1 MVIMYLYLWT
11 KLGQRPGKD
20 SVQIRQSKGLFATVN
35 EVIFIVHFFCRN
47 LKEHAMKR
55 IAILVPETAVVEAVA
70 DPRYIFMFVND
81 FLKSSGKEAPFSVQ
95 MVGLTREVR
104 VTDGLFSIHTDAVL
118 KDAQKPDLIII
129 PAISGNLDTALRLNQ
144 DFLPWIAKQYKE
156 GSEVAS
162 LCIGAFLL
170 AETGLLS
177 GRSCSTHWLFANE
190 FRIRY
195 PDIEMTDD
203 KIVTEQN
210 GLYTSGG
217 ANSYWNLLL
226 YLVEKYT
233 SRELAILASKYFVL
247 DIERASQSPFS
258 IFKGQ
263 KVHNDPEIVKVQ
275 EYIETNFQ
283 DKITVDELCDKFGIA
298 RRTFERRFKKA
309 TSNTVLEYWQRVK
322 IEAAKRQLEVSRK
335 TVGEV
340 MYEVGYND
348 TKAFRDIFKKVT
360 SMSPVDYR
368 NKYNKEAL
376 N

>member
-1 MVIMYLYLWT
+1 
-11 KLGQRPGKD
+11 
-20 SVQIRQSKGLFATVN
+20 
-35 EVIFIVHFFCRN
+35 
-47 LKEHAMKR
+47 MKQ

-70 DPRYIFMFVND
+70 DPRYLFTAVNE
-81 FLKSSGKEAPFSVQ
+81 FLKSAGKHPAFNVQ
-95 MVGLTREVR
+95 LVGLTPEVR

-118 KDAQKPDLIII
+118 TNARKPDLIMV
-129 PAISGNLDTALRLNQ
+129 PAVSGNLDTAMRLNR
-144 DFLPWIAKQYKE
+144 DFVPWIVDHYKS

-170 AETGLLS
+170 AETGLLN
-177 GRSCSTHWLFANE
+177 GRACSTHWLFANE
-190 FRIRY
+190 FRNRF
-195 PDIEMTDD
+195 PEVELTDD
-203 KIVTEQN
+203 KIVTDQS
-210 GLYTSGG
+210 GLYSSGG

-233 SRELAILASKYFVL
+233 NREMAILASKFFVL
-247 DIERASQSPFS
+247 DIDRNSQSPFS

-263 KVHNDPEIVKVQ
+263 KIHNDPDIVRVQ
-275 EYIETNFQ
+275 EFIESNYQ
-283 DKITVDELCDKFGIA
+283 DKITVDELCVKFGIA

-309 TSNTVLEYWQRVK
+309 TNNTVLEYWQRVK
-322 IEAAKRQLEVSRK
+322 IEAAKRQLEMSRK

>member
-1 MVIMYLYLWT
+1 M
-11 KLGQRPGKD
+11 K
-20 SVQIRQSKGLFATVN
+20 QIT
-35 EVIFIVHFFCRN
+35 
-47 LKEHAMKR
+47 
-55 IAILVPETAVVEAVA
+55 ILVPETAVVEAVA
-70 DPRYIFMFVND
+70 DPRYLFTAVNE
-81 FLKSSGKEAPFSVQ
+81 FLRSAGHQPAFNVQ
-95 MVGLTREVR
+95 LVGLTPEVR

-118 KDAQKPDLIII
+118 AHARRPDLIIV
-129 PAISGNLDTALRLNQ
+129 PAISGNLDNALRLNQ
-144 DFLPWIAKQYKE
+144 AFIPWIVENYKD

-170 AETGLLS
+170 ADTGLLN
-177 GRSCSTHWLFANE
+177 GRSCSTHWLYANE
-190 FRIRY
+190 FRDRF
-195 PDIEMTDD
+195 PEVELTDD
-203 KIVTEQN
+203 KIVTDQS
-210 GLYTSGG
+210 GLYSSGG

-233 SRELAILASKYFVL
+233 NREMAILASKFFVL
-247 DIERASQSPFS
+247 DIDRNSQSPFS

-263 KVHNDPEIVKVQ
+263 KIHNDPDIVRVQ
-275 EYIETNFQ
+275 EFIESNYQ
-283 DKITVDELCDKFGIA
+283 DKITVDELCEKFGIA

-309 TSNTVLEYWQRVK
+309 TNNTVLEYWQRVK
-322 IEAAKRQLEVSRK
+322 IEAAKRQLEMSRK